1 MGHVLCDREEGED
14 GRKCKETYRDPVL
27 MPDCGGI
34 LRAVEK
40 ETPPLIM
47 IRIASLERM
56 AEPVTSDEPVELV
69 VEVYD
74 PIVPDNAG
82 IFRWSLDSG
91 GSVVRACKEQP
102 EWKVKIDE
110 LGEFLFGVKTAQE
123 WRSEPVFRKLQAIR
137 PFRSV
142 SIQEIV

>member
-1 MGHVLCDREEGED
+1 MCI
-14 GRKCKETYRDPVL
+14 RDS
-27 MPDCGGI
+27 
-34 LRAVEK
+34 
-40 ETPPLIM
+40 
-47 IRIASLERM
+47 RIASLERM